1 MSRHNRYIKSA
12 LRSAVLARHQYLHGR
27 ILDIGCGDKP
37 YEAVLRPYVSEH
49 IGLDHPDS
57 LHGLAHADIV
67 ASAYEIPVG
76 DRHFDSLLA
85 TEVLEHLE
93 EPLAALTEWARVLA
107 PGGCIVLTTPMIWHL
122 HDEPRDFYRYTPH
135 GVDYL
140 LRRAGLEVVE
150 VSTIGGFWSTFGQL
164 SAYVFMTYDRGWV
177 RRLGLARALAGISQ
191 RVGARIER
199 SSHRRRWASHVVAV
213 ARRPE
218 EPTT

>member
-12 LRSAVLARHQYLHGR
+12 LRSAVLARHQYLQGR
-27 ILDIGCGDKP
+27 MLDIGCGDKP
-37 YEAVLRPYVSEH
+37 YEAALRPYVTEH

-107 PGGCIVLTTPMIWHL
+107 PGGCIVITTPMIWHL
-122 HDEPRDFYRYTPH
+122 HEEPRDFYRYTPH

-164 SAYVFMTYDRGWV
+164 TAYAVMTYDRGWIH
-177 RRLGLARALAGISQ
+177 RLGLAGALAGISQ
-191 RVGARIER
+191 RVGTRMER
-199 SSHRRRWASHVVAV
+199 ASHRRRWASHVVAV